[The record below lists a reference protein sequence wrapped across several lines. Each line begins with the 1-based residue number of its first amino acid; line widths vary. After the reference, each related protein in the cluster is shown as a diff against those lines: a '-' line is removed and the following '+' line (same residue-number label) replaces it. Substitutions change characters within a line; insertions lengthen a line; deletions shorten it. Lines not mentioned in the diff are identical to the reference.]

1 MQPINKNERK
11 KAFINFL
18 LLFLLCIVIITVTI
32 FFSIQVPFKQNDQLL
47 REMRS
52 VTKDREFSTTF
63 MTEMSAIAG
72 MLDTIN
78 SKTLKPDLLDGQI
91 TESIKKLNLK
101 IDAEST
107 NDKTFYTSI
116 VFILSDIQ
124 SAKKQL
130 REITGKDTDADQ
142 LRKQIDALNSNLDA
156 ARIEN
161 LNLKQQIFL
170 LQQRR

>member
-1 MQPINKNERK
+1 M
-11 KAFINFL
+11 
-18 LLFLLCIVIITVTI
+18 
-32 FFSIQVPFKQNDQLL
+32 
-47 REMRS
+47 
-52 VTKDREFSTTF
+52 
-63 MTEMSAIAG
+63 
-72 MLDTIN
+72 
-78 SKTLKPDLLDGQI
+78 
-91 TESIKKLNLK
+91 
-101 IDAEST
+101 
-107 NDKTFYTSI
+107 
-116 VFILSDIQ
+116 FILSDIQ

>member
-52 VTKDREFSTTF
+52 VTKDREFTTTF